1 MKCLHLGDLHI
12 GKSVNNFSM
21 IEDQKYILDQI
32 IDLAEKEKIDA
43 VLIAGDVYDRSV
55 PSEEAVRLLDYFLHE
70 LSKRKIIVYMISG
83 NHDSD
88 ERLHFGSSLF
98 ENSGIFISSRYE
110 GKLEHRVYQDKFGK
124 MNIYLLPFIKASQV
138 RYYYPEEDINT
149 YEDAVRT
156 VLKNADI
163 DFSERN
169 MLLAHQFVV
178 AKGSE
183 TILGGSESAAAQSVG
198 TVEMISADIFAGFD
212 YVALGHI
219 HSSQKVGKETVRYCG
234 SPLKYSLSEIRSV
247 KSVPIITVGEKGDLQ
262 IECRELQPRRE
273 MRHIKG
279 KLEQL
284 LRKENLV
291 TKEDYIYVTLTD
303 EYPIPDVLNVI
314 REYYPNVMKLDYDN
328 AHTRAIGESSLD
340 LKEKKMDFSDLIAE
354 FYETM
359 YGCKMSEEEMEYM
372 MKTAKEAGVINETS

>member
-1 MKCLHLGDLHI
+1 MKCIHLGDLHI

-32 IDLAEKEKIDA
+32 LDLSEKEKIDA

-55 PSEEAVRLLDYFLHE
+55 PSEEAVRLLDYFFRE
-70 LSKRKIIVYMISG
+70 LAEREIRVYMISG

-98 ENSGIFISSRYE
+98 EHSGIFISSKYE
-110 GKLEHRVYQDKFGK
+110 GQLGHRICQDEFGK
-124 MNIYLLPFIKASQV
+124 LNIYLLPFIKASQV
-138 RYYYPEEDINT
+138 RYYYPEEEINT
-149 YEDAVRT
+149 YEDAVKA
-156 VLKNADI
+156 VLEHAKI

-169 MLLAHQFVV
+169 ILIAHQFVT

-183 TILGGSESAAAQSVG
+183 TVLGGSESVAVQSVG
-198 TVEMISADIFAGFD
+198 TVEMISADTFADFD

-219 HSSQKVGKETVRYCG
+219 HSPQKVGKETIRYCG
-234 SPLKYSLSEIRSV
+234 SPLKYSLSEIRCA
-247 KSVPIITVGEKGDLQ
+247 KSVPVITLGEKGDIH
-262 IECRELQPRRE
+262 IECRELQPKRD

-303 EYPIPDVLNVI
+303 EYPIPDVMNVI

-328 AHTRAIGESSLD
+328 AHTREIGEGSLD
-340 LKEKKMDFSDLIAE
+340 LKQHRMDFSELIAE

-359 YGCKMSEEEMEYM
+359 YGCEMSEEEMEYM

>member
-1 MKCLHLGDLHI
+1 MKCIHLGDLHI

-21 IEDQKYILDQI
+21 IEDQKYILNQI
-32 IDLAEKEKIDA
+32 LDLSEKEKIDA

-55 PSEEAVRLLDYFLHE
+55 PSEEAVRLLDYFFRE
-70 LSKRKIIVYMISG
+70 LAEREIRVYMISG

-98 ENSGIFISSRYE
+98 EHSGIFISSKYE
-110 GKLEHRVYQDKFGK
+110 GQLCHRICQDEFGK
-124 MNIYLLPFIKASQV
+124 LNIYLLPFIKASQV
-138 RYYYPEEDINT
+138 RYYYPEEEINT
-149 YEDAVRT
+149 YEDAVKA
-156 VLKNADI
+156 VLEHAKI

-169 MLLAHQFVV
+169 ILIAHQFVT

-183 TILGGSESAAAQSVG
+183 TVLGGSESVAVQSVG
-198 TVEMISADIFAGFD
+198 TVEMISADTFADFD

-219 HSSQKVGKETVRYCG
+219 HSPQKVGKETIRYCG
-234 SPLKYSLSEIRSV
+234 SPLKYSLSEIRCA
-247 KSVPIITVGEKGDLQ
+247 KSVPVITLGEKGDIH
-262 IECRELQPRRE
+262 IECRELQPKRD

-303 EYPIPDVLNVI
+303 EYPIPDVMNVI

-328 AHTRAIGESSLD
+328 AHTREIGEGSLD
-340 LKEKKMDFSDLIAE
+340 LKQHRMDFSELIAE

-359 YGCKMSEEEMEYM
+359 YGCEMSEEEMEYM

>member
-1 MKCLHLGDLHI
+1 MKCIHLGDLHI

-32 IDLAEKEKIDA
+32 VDLSEKEKIDA

-55 PSEEAVRLLDYFLHE
+55 PSEEAVRLLDYFFRE
-70 LSKRKIIVYMISG
+70 LAERDIRVYMISG

-98 ENSGIFISSRYE
+98 EHSGIFISSKYE
-110 GKLEHRVYQDKFGK
+110 GKLGHRICQDEFGK
-124 MNIYLLPFIKASQV
+124 LNIYLLPFIKASQV
-138 RYYYPEEDINT
+138 RYYYPEEEINT
-149 YEDAVRT
+149 YEDAVKV
-156 VLKNADI
+156 VLEHAKI

-169 MLLAHQFVV
+169 IILAHQFVA

-183 TILGGSESAAAQSVG
+183 TILGGSESVAVQSVG
-198 TVEMISADIFAGFD
+198 TVEMISADIFQGFD

-219 HSSQKVGKETVRYCG
+219 HSSQKVGKETIRYCG
-234 SPLKYSLSEIRSV
+234 SPLKYSLSEIRSA
-247 KSVPIITVGEKGDLQ
+247 KSVPIITLGKKGDMH
-262 IECRELQPRRE
+262 IECRELHPKRE

-328 AHTRAIGESSLD
+328 AHTREIGEGSLN
-340 LKEKKMDFSDLIAE
+340 LKQHKMDFSELIAE

-359 YGCKMSEEEMEYM
+359 YGCEMSEEEMEYM